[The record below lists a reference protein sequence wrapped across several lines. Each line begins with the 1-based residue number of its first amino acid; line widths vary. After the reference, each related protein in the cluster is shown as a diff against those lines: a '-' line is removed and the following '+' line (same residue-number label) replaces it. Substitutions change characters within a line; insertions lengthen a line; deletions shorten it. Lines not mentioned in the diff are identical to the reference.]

1 MKDWDKCLEHDMVKE
16 RSENPAQARNL
27 LKMARIRLEDNKRR
41 EKTEDNISLIV
52 ESYWE
57 VIKQMITSLL
67 KLGGYK
73 CYSQECLISYLKEK
87 QEFSQSE
94 ISLLNRLRKLRN
106 DIDYEG
112 EFLDKDYLNRNEENI
127 EDIIEELEDRIET
140 KIHQ

>member
-57 VIKQMITSLL
+57 VIKQMITSLI
-67 KLGGYK
+67 KLEGYK
-73 CYSQECLISYLKEK
+73 CYSQECLISYLKQK
-87 QEFSQSE
+87 QKFSQGQ
-94 ISLLNRLRKLRN
+94 ISLLNQLRKLRN

-112 EFLDKDYLNRNEENI
+112 EFLDKDYLDRNEENI
-127 EDIIEELEDRIET
+127 EEIVEELENSIKNRIRS
-140 KIHQ
+140 

>member
-1 MKDWDKCLEHDMVKE
+1 MKDWENCLKHDMVKE
-16 RSENPAQARNL
+16 RTENPEQAKNL

-67 KLGGYK
+67 KLEGYK
-73 CYSQECLISYLKEK
+73 CYSQECLISYLKQK
-87 QEFSQSE
+87 QEFSQSQVT
-94 ISLLNRLRKLRN
+94 LLNQLRKLRN

-112 EFLDKDYLNRNEENI
+112 EFLDKDYLDRNEENI
-127 EDIIEELEDRIET
+127 EEIIKELENSIET
-140 KIHQ
+140 KIHK